1 MPPVLW
7 NFDGNVLVVKIIGS
21 HTTADISRAFTEA
34 MIECPTGATL
44 LVDIRSAFISISPD
58 VLNERVRLIS
68 DSIRGKI
75 SRYAIVTMPQGM
87 VSLPNLRLSNSWR
100 WGSILVILRAWT
112 MLSRGW
118 NLRSVDE
125 PDATHEIGTLFLWI

>member
-21 HTTADISRAFTEA
+21 HTTEDISRAFTEA
-34 MIECPTGATL
+34 MSECPTGATM

-58 VLNERVRLIS
+58 VLSERVRLIS

-87 VSLPNLRLSNSWR
+87 VSLAESAAVQLMALGIDTRYFTR
-100 WGSILVILRAWT
+100 TDDAFAW
-112 MLSRGW
+112 LESPVSG
-118 NLRSVDE
+118 
-125 PDATHEIGTLFLWI
+125 

>member
-7 NFDGNVLVVKIIGS
+7 NFHGNVLVVKIIGS
-21 HTTADISRAFTEA
+21 HTTSDISRAFTEA

-87 VSLPNLRLSNSWR
+87 VSLAESAAVQLMALGIDTRYFTR
-100 WGSILVILRAWT
+100 MDDAFAW
-112 MLSRGW
+112 LESPVSG
-118 NLRSVDE
+118 
-125 PDATHEIGTLFLWI
+125 

>member
-34 MIECPTGATL
+34 MSECPTGATL

-68 DSIRGKI
+68 DSIGRCFRVVGI
-75 SRYAIVTMPQGM
+75 SGQWMNRTPRTKLGHSSFGFRTLASRLGQYLRVRSPREPLAALA
-87 VSLPNLRLSNSWR
+87 VSFVCGCS
-100 WGSILVILRAWT
+100 
-112 MLSRGW
+112 
-118 NLRSVDE
+118 
-125 PDATHEIGTLFLWI
+125 

>member
-34 MIECPTGATL
+34 MSECPTGATL

-75 SRYAIVTMPQGM
+75 PRYAIVTIPQGM
-87 VSLPNLRLSNSWR
+87 VSLAESAAAQLMALGIDTRYFTR
-100 WGSILVILRAWT
+100 MEDAFAW
-112 MLSRGW
+112 LKSPASG
-118 NLRSVDE
+118 
-125 PDATHEIGTLFLWI
+125 